1 MSDVPP
7 IRREVTVDA
16 DLATAFD
23 IFTSGIDR
31 WWPIDL
37 HSVHGAGGSVNFV
50 DGQLIE
56 RSADGEIAPWGT
68 VTKWDPPSVVAFTW
82 HPGSDEGRASRVE
95 ITFTPLDSQT
105 LVVLEHS
112 SWEGFDDPVGARDEY
127 DHGWPEVLGRFKEE
141 VAQSSGHTWVALLH
155 SPGPNAPTDGSLFQD
170 ERFGLHLEFLGR
182 MRDASYLI
190 AAGPLSDK
198 LGEGMTVL
206 RIPGTD
212 QMDRAIQLATEDD
225 ASVACGFFTVDVRP
239 WIVMIQA

>member
-31 WWPIDL
+31 WWPVDL
-37 HSVHGAGGSVNFV
+37 HSIHGVGGSVNFV
-50 DGQLIE
+50 NGQLIE
-56 RSADGEIAPWGT
+56 RSAEGESALWGT

-82 HPGSDEGRASRVE
+82 HPGTDEQRASRVE
-95 ITFTPLDSQT
+95 VSFTPLDSQT
-105 LVVLEHS
+105 LVVLEHAG
-112 SWEGFDDPVGARDEY
+112 WEVFDDPAGARDEY
-127 DHGWPEVLGRFKEE
+127 DHGWPEVLGRYKEE
-141 VAQSSGHTWVALLH
+141 VAQSNGHTWVALLH
-155 SPGPNAPTDGSLFQD
+155 SPGPNAPKDGSLFQD

-182 MRDASYLI
+182 MRDAGYLI

-198 LGEGMTVL
+198 MGEGMTVL
-206 RIPGTD
+206 RLPGDD

-225 ASVACGFFTVDVRP
+225 ASVANGFFTVDVRP